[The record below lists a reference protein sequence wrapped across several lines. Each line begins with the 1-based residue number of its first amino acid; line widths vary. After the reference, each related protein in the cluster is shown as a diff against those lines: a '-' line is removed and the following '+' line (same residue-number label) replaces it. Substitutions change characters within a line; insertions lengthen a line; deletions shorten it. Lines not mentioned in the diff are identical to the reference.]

1 MSSPN
6 QLSFLPDDYLERKA
20 QRRTNAICAVL
31 FLTVMVGIGSAFAF
45 TERTTKDLEQQH
57 SRVEQQ
63 WADAAKRIEQVKTMQ
78 EKQKRMARQAE
89 LSASLLEKV
98 PRSNVLAEWNNLR
111 PKGVS
116 LLDFTLESRP
126 RKTVAPAAQPK
137 NAYEAKKA
145 AAEAKKGQDP
155 KKDQAPEPT
164 IYDVYMKLTGIA
176 QTDVLVAQYMTKLSR
191 SPLFRDVNLVMTDE
205 FKFEDQKLRKFQI
218 EMMLNG
224 EAPPVMPEAAPK
236 TANTEAQ
243 PLQ

>member
-31 FLTVMVGIGSAFAF
+31 FLTVMVGIGSAFAL
-45 TERTTKDLEQQH
+45 TERTTRDLELQH
-57 SRVEQQ
+57 SHVEQQ
-63 WADAAKRIEQVKTMQ
+63 WAEAAKRIEQVKLMQ
-78 EKQKRMARQAE
+78 DKQKRMARQAE

-98 PRSNVLAEWNNLR
+98 PRSNILAEWNNLR
-111 PKGVS
+111 PTGVF
-116 LLDFTLESRP
+116 LLDFTLESRA
-126 RKTVAPAAQPK
+126 RKTVAPAAPK

-145 AAEAKKGQDP
+145 AAEAKKNQEARKEAP
-155 KKDQAPEPT
+155 PEPT
-164 IYDVYMKLTGIA
+164 VYDVYMKLTGIA
-176 QTDVLVAQYMTKLSR
+176 ETDVLVAQYMTKLSR

-205 FKFEDQKLRKFQI
+205 FKVAEQKLRKFQI

-224 EAPPVMPEAAPK
+224 EAPPVPPEAAPK
-236 TANTEAQ
+236 VVNTEAQ